1 MNLMLA
7 ESLHLFHIVAAP
19 SFFAG
24 GIVLGI
30 LADTLVRRRLA
41 RRRKTITS
49 WGGDDIIVGALRRVI
64 LVWFAIAGA
73 WAAVF
78 VLPLEPRLAN
88 VSSKIL
94 VALLVIATTI
104 AVARVAADSVKA
116 YALRTQG
123 AVGSS
128 SIFVT
133 LVRLGIYVLG
143 LLVLLQM
150 LGISITPLLTALG
163 VGGLAVALALQDTL
177 SNLFAGLHVIGS
189 RKVRLGDY
197 IKIESGEEGYVVDI
211 NWRNTSIRSL
221 PGDVVVVPNAKLAGA
236 NLTNFYQPERE
247 TSVIAK
253 ACVAYE
259 SDLEHVER
267 VAIEV
272 GREAMRTL
280 RIVIPDFDPF
290 VRFNEFGD
298 SSINFNVIMRVRE
311 YSDRYEL
318 IHIFIKRLH
327 ERFRAEGIEIPYPV
341 QQIIEKEQAS
351 PDGDGF
357 WLERT
362 GGARTRN

>member
-1 MNLMLA
+1 MLT
-7 ESLHLFHIVAAP
+7 ETLTPWHIIAAP

-24 GIVLGI
+24 GVLLGI
-30 LADTLVRRRLA
+30 VADALVRRRLA
-41 RRRKTITS
+41 KRRGTITS
-49 WGGDDIIVGALRRVI
+49 WGGDDVIIGALRRVI
-64 LVWFAIAGA
+64 LVWFAIGGA

-78 VLPLEPRLAN
+78 TLPIESRLAN
-88 VSSKIL
+88 VASKIL

-104 AVARVAADSVKA
+104 AIARVAADWVRL

-133 LVRLGIYVLG
+133 LVRLAIYLLG

-177 SNLFAGLHVIGS
+177 SNLFAGIHVIGS

-197 IKIESGEEGYVVDI
+197 IKIDSGEEGYVVDI

-221 PGDVVVVPNAKLAGA
+221 PGDVVVVPNAKLANA
-236 NLTNFYQPERE
+236 NLTNFYQPQRE
-247 TSVIAK
+247 TSVLAR

-272 GREAMRTL
+272 GRESMRTM

-298 SSINFNVIMRVRE
+298 SAIHFNVIMRVRE

-318 IHIFIKRLH
+318 LHIFIKRLH
-327 ERFRAEGIEIPYPV
+327 ERFRAENIEIPYPV
-341 QQIIEKEQAS
+341 QQIIEKV
-351 PDGDGF
+351 PPRDGSWF
-357 WLERT
+357 ERT
-362 GGARTRN
+362 GGAQARN

>member
-1 MNLMLA
+1 MLT
-7 ESLHLFHIVAAP
+7 ESLTPWHIVAAP

-24 GIVLGI
+24 GVLLGI
-30 LADTLVRRRLA
+30 VIDALVRRRLA
-41 RRRKTITS
+41 KRRGTITS
-49 WGGDDIIVGALRRVI
+49 WGGDDVVIGALRRVTI
-64 LVWFAIAGA
+64 VWFSIAGA
-73 WAAVF
+73 WAATF
-78 VLPLEPRLAN
+78 TLPLEPRLAN
-88 VSSKIL
+88 VASKIL

-104 AVARVAADSVKA
+104 AVARVAADAVRL

-123 AVGSS
+123 TVGSS

-133 LVRLGIYVLG
+133 LVRLGIYALG

-150 LGISITPLLTALG
+150 LGISVTPLLTALG

-177 SNLFAGLHVIGS
+177 ANMFAGLHIIGS

-197 IKIESGEEGYVVDI
+197 IKIDSGEEGYVVDI

-236 NLTNFYQPERE
+236 NLTNFYQPQRE
-247 TSVIAK
+247 TGVIAK

-267 VAIEV
+267 VAIDV
-272 GREAMRTL
+272 AREAMRTL
-280 RIVIPDFDPF
+280 GITIPDFEPF
-290 VRFNEFGD
+290 VRFNEFAD
-298 SSINFNVIMRVRE
+298 SAINFSVIMRVRE
-311 YSDRYEL
+311 YSDRYQL

-327 ERFRAEGIEIPYPV
+327 QRFREEGIEIPYPV
-341 QQIIEKEQAS
+341 QQIIDKE
-351 PDGDGF
+351 PPRDGNRS

-362 GGARTRN
+362 GRARARH

>member
-1 MNLMLA
+1 MVLMLT
-7 ESLHLFHIVAAP
+7 EPLSPFHIVAAP

-24 GIVLGI
+24 GVLLGI
-30 LADTLVRRRLA
+30 VADQLVKRRLA
-41 RRRKTITS
+41 KRRRTITS
-49 WGGDDIIVGALRRVI
+49 WGGDDVLVGALRRVI
-64 LVWFAIAGA
+64 VVWFAIAGA

-78 VLPLEPRLAN
+78 TLPLEPRLAN
-88 VSSKIL
+88 VASKTL
-94 VALLVIATTI
+94 VALLIVATTI
-104 AVARVAADSVKA
+104 AVARVAADSVRL

-123 AVGSS
+123 TAGSS

-133 LVRLGIYVLG
+133 LVRLGIYLLG

-197 IKIESGEEGYVVDI
+197 IKIDSGQEGYVVDI

-236 NLTNFYQPERE
+236 ILTNYYQPERE
-247 TSVIAK
+247 TSVFAN

-267 VAIEV
+267 VAIDC

-280 RIVIPDFDPF
+280 GITIPDFEPF
-290 VRFNEFGD
+290 VRYNEFGD
-298 SSINFNVIMRVRE
+298 WAINFSVIMRVRE

-318 IHIFIKRLH
+318 IHVFMKLLV
-327 ERFRAEGIEIPYPV
+327 ERFRDEGIEIPYPV
-341 QQIIEKEQAS
+341 QQMMEKEPS
-351 PDGDGF
+351 SDGDGL

-362 GGARTRN
+362 GGARARN

>member
-1 MNLMLA
+1 MVVMLTGP
-7 ESLHLFHIVAAP
+7 LTLWHIVAAP

-24 GIVLGI
+24 GVLLGI
-30 LADTLVRRRLA
+30 VADALVRRRLA
-41 RRRKTITS
+41 KRRRTITS
-49 WGGDDIIVGALRRVI
+49 WGGDDVLAGALRRVI

-78 VLPLEPRLAN
+78 TLPLESRLAN
-88 VSSKIL
+88 VASKTL
-94 VALLVIATTI
+94 AALLIIATTV
-104 AVARVAADSVKA
+104 AVARVAADWVRL

-123 AVGSS
+123 NVGSS

-133 LVRLGIYVLG
+133 LVRLAVYLLG

-150 LGISITPLLTALG
+150 LGVSITPLLTALG

-177 SNLFAGLHVIGS
+177 SNLFAGIHVIGS

-197 IKIESGEEGYVVDI
+197 IKIDSGEEGYVVDI

-221 PGDVVVVPNAKLAGA
+221 PGDVVVVPNARLAGA
-236 NLTNFYQPERE
+236 NLTNFYQPQRE

-259 SDLEHVER
+259 SDLEQVER
-267 VAIEV
+267 VAIDV
-272 GREAMRTL
+272 GREAMRALGIT
-280 RIVIPDFDPF
+280 IPDFEPF
-290 VRFNEFGD
+290 VRYSEFGD
-298 SSINFNVIMRVRE
+298 SAIHFSVVMRVRE
-311 YSDRYEL
+311 YSDRFEL
-318 IHIFIKRLH
+318 IHVFMKRLV

-341 QQIIEKEQAS
+341 QQIIEKEPS
-351 PDGDGF
+351 PDGDGS

-362 GGARTRN
+362 GGARARH

>member
-1 MNLMLA
+1 MVLMLT
-7 ESLHLFHIVAAP
+7 EPLDLWHVVAAP

-24 GIVLGI
+24 GVLLGI
-30 LADTLVRRRLA
+30 VADALVRRRLA
-41 RRRKTITS
+41 KRRRTITS
-49 WGGDDIIVGALRRVI
+49 WGGDDVLVGALRRVI

-78 VLPLEPRLAN
+78 TLPLEPRLAN
-88 VSSKIL
+88 LASKIL

-104 AVARVAADSVKA
+104 AVARVAADAVRL

-123 AVGSS
+123 ALGSS

-133 LVRLGIYVLG
+133 LARLTIFVLG

-177 SNLFAGLHVIGS
+177 SNLFAGLHIIGS

-236 NLTNFYQPERE
+236 NLTNFYQPQRE
-247 TSVIAK
+247 TSVVAS

-259 SDLEHVER
+259 SDLAHVER
-267 VAIEV
+267 VATDV
-272 GREAMRTL
+272 AREAMDTL
-280 RIVIPDFDPF
+280 GIIIPDFEPF
-290 VRFNEFGD
+290 VRYNEFGD
-298 SSINFNVIMRVRE
+298 SAIHFSVIMRVRE
-311 YSDRYEL
+311 YSDRFEL
-318 IHIFIKRLH
+318 IHVFMKLLV
-327 ERFRAEGIEIPYPV
+327 ERFRAEHIEIPYPV
-341 QQIIEKEQAS
+341 QQIVEKQHSTEGGAS
-351 PDGDGF
+351 
-357 WLERT
+357 WLERA
-362 GGARTRN
+362 GNPRVRN